1 MTMKNLCILLSV
13 LFCMVGLSAEVPQN
27 VRATAISYDGFT
39 LRWDPVGGAEEYQV
53 EVKEAVYDVVFKTDF
68 EGLTSFPEG
77 WLTSDYAGV
86 REYDL
91 GAYSGTNLAYLSAL
105 NASITTPFYLN
116 PRMFKFWARTSGDS
130 ADVSITIRSS
140 DDLENWF
147 NLWVISTTSS
157 DQGQLVNGYQ
167 DDPFV
172 YEPDNK
178 GRYSLQLIFSKRGT
192 STTVFFD
199 DFSITAIQPDSSSSF
214 YSVGCSNTGLRIS
227 GTQPEAEYIYRVKP
241 MTNGGEFSE
250 WSVVETTSYNPSQNT
265 GSAIAGAAAVIPVS
279 IGDTTHSVTIDPAD
293 DDIDADYSVSLSQE
307 ASIYKYN
314 ISCEDN
320 SALNGVYIISHPGF
334 QASSVNVTGAGVYSY
349 DTSVVEQTTLWVSSI
364 SAKGNLEIDLGLEES
379 TLPVTLSNFSVV
391 AIARDV
397 CRIDWI
403 TQSESNLIG
412 FYILRGSVADVAEA
426 QLISALIPAR
436 NSSTIQQYS
445 YLDHAP
451 FYPAYYWLMTMEISG
466 QEIINGP
473 VYAEYEGGQ
482 TETSTEYQ
490 DQVRIF
496 PNPFSYEATL
506 QISVAQNQEV
516 AYKLYNIKGEY
527 IRKEEIGVLAK
538 GIHPIT
544 FNAINGE
551 GKPLGTG
558 QYILE
563 MQFGKETCL
572 QKLMIIK

>member
-1 MTMKNLCILLSV
+1 MKNLCILLSV

-39 LRWDPVGGAEEYQV
+39 LRWDPVGGAAEYQV
-53 EVKEAVYDVVFKTDF
+53 EVKCADITTLFIGFEDDSPIPTNWSTNISPTYTIKYAYDGNYLLSVSFVDAYIQSSAILNPQSVSFYAMTSYTSPSNFKAVLQESNDSDTWQDIEPAITQANIKNSYNEYVYSLTEYNGEHYFRFILEAKEAGMNLWIDN
-68 EGLTSFPEG
+68 LTISAIFPETLDN
-77 WLTSDYAGV
+77 LTPGNISYPAIRIG
-86 REYDL
+86 
-91 GAYSGTNLAYLSAL
+91 NL
-105 NASITTPFYLN
+105 
-116 PRMFKFWARTSGDS
+116 
-130 ADVSITIRSS
+130 V
-140 DDLENWF
+140 
-147 NLWVISTTSS
+147 
-157 DQGQLVNGYQ
+157 
-167 DDPFV
+167 
-172 YEPDNK
+172 
-178 GRYSLQLIFSKRGT
+178 
-192 STTVFFD
+192 
-199 DFSITAIQPDSSSSF
+199 
-214 YSVGCSNTGLRIS
+214 
-227 GTQPEAEYIYRVKP
+227 PETEYIYRVAQ
-241 MTNGGEFSE
+241 NGDFSP
-250 WSVVETTSYNPSQNT
+250 WQTLTTLPEDPSQNT
-265 GSAIAGAAAVIPVS
+265 GSAIAGAAAIIPVS
-279 IGDTTHSVTIDPAD
+279 TGDTTHSVTIDPAD
-293 DDIDADYSVSLSQE
+293 DDIDADYSVSLSQV

-334 QASSVNVTGAGVYSY
+334 QASSVNVTGAGEYSV
-349 DTSVVEQTTLWVSSI
+349 DTSVPEQTTLLVNGI

-391 AIARDV
+391 AMARDV

-412 FYILRGSVADVAEA
+412 FYILRGSAADVAEA

-563 MQFGKETCL
+563 MQFGEETCL